1 MNYLAPS
8 LYGIKQS
15 NRLGENLWGKNQF
28 NSTFPASLACYM
40 RDKKINP
47 VYLRVNKK
55 LDVVSEEISFDDVFR
70 SKKTNENLYFDFES
84 KYTPYQNYSYDDIGV
99 IDLVIRDREQYL
111 RPLEVKLTVVP
122 DNSTYNDNE
131 NKWGAELVIR
141 PVSTLYSA
149 LGIAHRII
157 NKVIQQKKLRE
168 ILEPVCSKIQH
179 WDNNQEMI
187 FQRKSL
193 LLSLDDFQKE
203 FIDFQEPFLMQPIWK
218 TNGKSPI
225 LNENAFD
232 IFIWSDFALCR
243 TFLDKSQNNLQNI
256 SRLMRSSAR
265 LARILYSLSMS
276 TKINIKNIYTEMSFG
291 HQTDKEFAING
302 IAIRKYIQSERLT
315 RPILSNKIVKE
326 IILNGGEKKLSPERR
341 FDATIFFTIAK
352 LLE

>member
-1 MNYLAPS
+1 MTHKL
-8 LYGIKQS
+8 IKFFHV
-15 NRLGENLWGKNQF
+15 LF
-28 NSTFPASLACYM
+28 
-40 RDKKINP
+40 
-47 VYLRVNKK
+47 
-55 LDVVSEEISFDDVFR
+55 VF
-70 SKKTNENLYFDFES
+70 LCF
-84 KYTPYQNYSYDDIGV
+84 YT
-99 IDLVIRDREQYL
+99 L
-111 RPLEVKLTVVP
+111 
-122 DNSTYNDNE
+122 
-131 NKWGAELVIR
+131 
-141 PVSTLYSA
+141 
-149 LGIAHRII
+149 
-157 NKVIQQKKLRE
+157 
-168 ILEPVCSKIQH
+168 
-179 WDNNQEMI
+179 
-187 FQRKSL
+187 
-193 LLSLDDFQKE
+193 
-203 FIDFQEPFLMQPIWK
+203 
-218 TNGKSPI
+218 